1 MVGEVVEKNHQ
12 TDNLENSNYPYYDD
26 DDRVMITLQN
36 DDKEEY
42 IFLQNM
48 CIDS

>member
-1 MVGEVVEKNHQ
+1 
-12 TDNLENSNYPYYDD
+12 
-26 DDRVMITLQN
+26 VMITLQN

-48 CIDS
+48 CIDSW